1 MKLIL
6 IKQKYLNTDVT
17 VKKQK
22 KHKSWS
28 WVGTKITTSKLQI
41 IYISQICYKLVLG
54 GCLVTLFFIVCGQHD
69 SWINSLPKMLTRNCN
84 KIWIKGQF
92 HTWIHYQN
100 DMGMHN
106 LILLHIHIII
116 YYIGTQLPLKYGYSV
131 EKNMDTILKW
141 HGDKKAS
148 LIIWYITNIH
158 SFKLHWD
165 TVVYLNM
172 AAG

>member
-1 MKLIL
+1 MSGYQNNY
-6 IKQKYLNTDVT
+6 KQVTNYLHFTNLLQVS
-17 VKKQK
+17 
-22 KHKSWS
+22 SW
-28 WVGTKITTSKLQI
+28 WLFGNPV
-41 IYISQICYKLVLG
+41 
-54 GCLVTLFFIVCGQHD
+54 FFIVCGQHD
-69 SWINSLPKMLTRNCN
+69 SWINSLHKMLTRNCN